1 MMNLYFEEEVTKGL
15 FTVRKQD
22 ASFKGEGILNKNQDT
37 ISTIVFNQH
46 EAQTVII
53 DQVPYTMPTNTVL
66 PLVTNQHFIFE
77 HPEKIVA
84 WQFNRD
90 FYCIANHDKEVGCV
104 GFLFYGIQ
112 NPLFVLLTADEMKKI
127 ILIEKLCCEDME
139 TRDRMQG
146 EMLRTLLKRLIITIT
161 RIAKKQTESYERF
174 TEEKLDI
181 VRMFNLLVECHYKTE
196 HEVQF
201 YANALNKSP
210 KTLSNLF
217 AIFNYPAPSKLIQKR
232 IILEAKRY
240 LQFTNQSAK
249 EIAYLLGF
257 VSPAHFSR
265 FFKQH
270 TGHTISE
277 YCERRSEC
285 LEIK

>member
-22 ASFKGEGILNKNQDT
+22 TSLKGNGILNKNQDT
-37 ISTIVFNQH
+37 INTIVFNQQ
-46 EAQTVII
+46 EAQTVVI
-53 DQVPYTMPTNTVL
+53 DQVPYTMPANTVL
-66 PLVTNQHFIFE
+66 PLVTNQHFVFE
-77 HPEKIVA
+77 HPEKLVA

-112 NPLFVLLTADEMKKI
+112 NPLFVPLKSDELDKI

-161 RIAKKQTESYERF
+161 RIAKKQTENYERF

-181 VRMFNLLVECHYKTE
+181 VRMFNLLVECHYKSQ

-240 LQFTNQSAK
+240 LQFTDQSAK

-257 VSPAHFSR
+257 TSPAHFSR
-265 FFKQH
+265 FFKQQ
-270 TGHTISE
+270 TGRTISE
-277 YCERRSEC
+277 YSERKSEC

>member
-1 MMNLYFEEEVTKGL
+1 MMSLYFEEEVTKGL
-15 FTVRKQD
+15 FMVKKND
-22 ASFKGEGILNKNQDT
+22 SSFKGDGILNKNQDT
-37 ISTIVFNQH
+37 ISTIVFNQQ
-46 EAQTVII
+46 EAQTVTI
-53 DQVPYTMPTNTVL
+53 DQVPYTMPANTVL

-77 HPEKIVA
+77 HPEKLVA

-90 FYCIANHDKEVGCV
+90 FYCIANHDKEVSCV

-112 NPLFVLLTADEMKKI
+112 NPLFIPLMPDELESI
-127 ILIEKLCCEDME
+127 ILIEKLCSDDME
-139 TRDRMQG
+139 IRDRMQG

-161 RIAKKQTESYERF
+161 RIAKKQTENYERF

-181 VRMFNLLVECHYKTE
+181 VRMFNLLVECHFKTQ

-232 IILEAKRY
+232 IILEAKRH
-240 LQFTNQSAK
+240 LQFTDQSAK
-249 EIAYLLGF
+249 EIAYMLGF
-257 VSPAHFSR
+257 TSPAHFSR

-270 TGHTISE
+270 TGHTISQ
-277 YCERRSEC
+277 YSERTSDC